1 MEIKY
6 IVANLEV
13 TGGGLSTNKE
23 FYFTTVEQAIE
34 FREKQKKGTFSWWE
48 IIVDYT
54 KDT

>member
-13 TGGGLSTNKE
+13 SGSGLSTNKE
-23 FYFTTVEQAIE
+23 FYFDTVEQAIE
-34 FREKQKKGTFSWWE
+34 FKEKQKVPTFSWWE